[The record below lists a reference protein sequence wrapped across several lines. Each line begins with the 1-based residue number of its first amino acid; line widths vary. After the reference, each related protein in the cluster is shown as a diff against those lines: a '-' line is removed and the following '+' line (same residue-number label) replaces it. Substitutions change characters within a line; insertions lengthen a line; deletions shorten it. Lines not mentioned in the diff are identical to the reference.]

1 MLLLLATI
9 IDDFYNNNK
18 LNFMILSNIEYDTVY
33 IKILSFKFNN
43 LSVLISQC
51 YEMPIKRTR

>member
-33 IKILSFKFNN
+33 IKILSFLNAMKCLLNEH
-43 LSVLISQC
+43 V
-51 YEMPIKRTR
+51 K